1 MVNSRAAKYI
11 LLVSSLLVVVPL
23 FHGTFVSTARAEA
36 LALSG
41 TWGYQ
46 DTDSAAHE
54 FNQHYGVDFNKSFE
68 VTELMRFDTG
78 MRYNRD
84 RQPGATRED
93 FSPSLAYNIS
103 NEIFM
108 FNISGNANEE
118 RNSNTSNS
126 RHTSWSANLNSAWV
140 AAGLRP
146 AVRSVFSRS
155 RSLDDL
161 APHNL
166 DSDNNNSGI
175 SLSWDGH
182 PMKVFYAYNRQES
195 NNYAVGSRNRSDAH
209 LVRIETGGGFWN
221 NRGRVTFSQQ
231 YNYTKNINDSKVDEV
246 TNSALVRRNMAGY
259 SGLVDPAAAV
269 SLGLNNLLINGDT
282 SDTAV
287 TVNDPADPIRLS
299 IGVRADSQKVDV
311 LYLYTDTVLTSVVSS
326 QFSWSLY
333 YSNDNT
339 NWVLA
344 RAVSSVYDTANKRF
358 VLDIS
363 GYQRNFLRVV
373 AVNDPTAT
381 AVNFSEIEVYEKVSA
396 APGSTTA
403 RLISKQNNWTTNA
416 GLSLRLRDNLTLT
429 SNLSYESNNY
439 SSGSDQQITRLNGG
453 LSWEPYSAVT
463 LRLNGSLHSTAVT
476 DTPTYETRTY
486 SLTLSSALLPTVDT
500 TLGVTMSDYLEGGDK
515 VSRSYNYNLHMSAA
529 LYHDLDAS
537 LNASYA
543 RNENKR
549 EQSSTNTKSTG
560 LLFTARLIPGLTAN
574 LSGNY
579 AKSSSSRAVIDSGI
593 ELHWRLSDLLSLNSS
608 YHQAWADENS
618 SSAALGIN
626 WAMTRNMELAL
637 NHTYI
642 IKPGS
647 SHVTALDWRWAVNKN
662 ISLMT
667 SGSFTSGPSSWSVN
681 SRLSSRFTAM

>member
-1 MVNSRAAKYI
+1 M
-11 LLVSSLLVVVPL
+11 LFTTL
-23 FHGTFVSTARAEA
+23 FHGSFVSKAEAEA

-41 TWGYQ
+41 AWGYQ
-46 DTDSAAHE
+46 DTDSGADE

-118 RNSNTSNS
+118 RNSNASNF
-126 RHTSWSANLNSAWV
+126 RHTSWSANLNSAWLT
-140 AAGLRP
+140 AGLRP
-146 AVRSVFSRS
+146 AVRGVFSRS
-155 RSLDDL
+155 RDLDDL
-161 APHNL
+161 TLHNL
-166 DSDNNNSGI
+166 DGDNSNSGI
-175 SLSWDGH
+175 SLSWNGH

-195 NNYAVGSRNRSDAH
+195 NNYAVGSSTRIDAH
-209 LVRIETGGGFWN
+209 LARIEGGGGFWN
-221 NRGRVTFSQQ
+221 NRGRLTFSQQ
-231 YNYTKNINDSKVDEV
+231 YNYTKSINDSKVDAA

-269 SLGLNNLLINGDT
+269 SLGLNNLLVNGDK

-311 LYLYTDTVLTSVVSS
+311 LYLYTDTALTTVVSS
-326 QFSWSLY
+326 QFSWNLY

-344 RAVSSVYDTANKRF
+344 RAVSAVYDTANKRF
-358 VLDIS
+358 VLDVS

-373 AVNDPTAT
+373 AVDDPTAT
-381 AVNFSEIEVYEKVSA
+381 VVNFSEIEVYETVSA

-403 RLISKQNNWTTNA
+403 RLVSKQNNWTTNA

-439 SSGSDQQITRLNGG
+439 SAGSDQQIARINGG
-453 LSWEPYSAVT
+453 LSWEPYAAVT

-476 DTPTYETRTY
+476 NAPTYETRTY
-486 SLTLSSALLPTVDT
+486 SLIVASSLLPTVDT
-500 TLGVTMSDYLEGGDK
+500 TVGATMSDYFEGGDK
-515 VSRSYNYNLHMSAA
+515 ISRSYNYNLQASAA

-543 RNENKR
+543 KSENKR
-549 EQSSTNTKSTG
+549 EQSSSTTKSTG
-560 LLFTARLIPGLTAN
+560 LLLTARLIPGLTAN
-574 LSGNY
+574 VSGNY
-579 AKSSSSRAVIDSGI
+579 TKSSSSRAVIDSGI

-608 YHQAWADENS
+608 YHQAWADEDS
-618 SSAALGIN
+618 SSASLGIN
-626 WAMTRNMELAL
+626 WAVSRNMELAL
-637 NHTYI
+637 NHSYT
-642 IKPGS
+642 IKPGN

-667 SGSFTSGPSSWSVN
+667 SGSFTSAPSSWSVN
-681 SRLSSRFTAM
+681 SRLNSRFTAM